1 MNSEPSLIKD
11 DQFLIKP
18 DHSHNSIHELRQSIK
33 NTIIDND
40 CHNLVIDLSG
50 FNLIYAS
57 QIGILSSVQ
66 HFIKYP
72 DGTLEIIVDSQEA
85 KNMIVL
91 LNIANAK
98 IIVSSKHG
106 FAFNIA

>member
-18 DHSHNSIHELRQSIK
+18 DYSNNSIHELRQSIK

-72 DGTLEIIVDSQEA
+72 NGTLEIIVDSQEA

-98 IIVSSKHG
+98 VTVTSPQGIFLS
-106 FAFNIA
+106 IA